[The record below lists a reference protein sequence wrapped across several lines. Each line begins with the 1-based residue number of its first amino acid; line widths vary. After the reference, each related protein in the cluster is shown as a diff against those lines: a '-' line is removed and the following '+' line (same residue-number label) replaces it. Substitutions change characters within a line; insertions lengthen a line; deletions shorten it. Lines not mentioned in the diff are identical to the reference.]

1 MRIFFLFFL
10 VIGSYSKAADT
21 LYKHPIYPPIVYE
34 GDEYNFFKYTP
45 KYIPE
50 NLLHSFKIL
59 GTLGESALSRFKKRP
74 IDEVVDRGIF
84 ENGYRMRKE
93 FCLEGFSPFVHFF
106 HKRGIY
112 SPYAMQT
119 FILLSFHQYLNE
131 EKINW
136 HENKRLALED
146 IHGDNRNWK
155 SRSRKIMKPIK
166 PEKCEKPKDEDKM
179 TEEEK
184 FFNY

>member
-10 VIGSYSKAADT
+10 VMCHYAKSADT
-21 LYKHPIYPPIVYE
+21 LYTHPIYPPIVYE

-45 KYIPE
+45 KYIPK

-59 GTLGESALSRFKKRP
+59 GTLGEYPLARFKKRP

-93 FCLEGFSPFVHFF
+93 FCLEGFSPFVQFF

-119 FILLSFHQYLNE
+119 FILLSFHQYLNQ
-131 EKINW
+131 EKISW
-136 HENKRLALED
+136 
-146 IHGDNRNWK
+146 
-155 SRSRKIMKPIK
+155 
-166 PEKCEKPKDEDKM
+166 
-179 TEEEK
+179 
-184 FFNY
+184 